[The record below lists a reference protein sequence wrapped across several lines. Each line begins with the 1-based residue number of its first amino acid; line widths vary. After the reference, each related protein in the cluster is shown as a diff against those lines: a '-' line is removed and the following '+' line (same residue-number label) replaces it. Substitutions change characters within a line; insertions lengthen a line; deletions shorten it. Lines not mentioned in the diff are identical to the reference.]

1 MFRVD
6 KATSPR
12 DQLREK
18 RGRMARI
25 DQVAGIDHKQAT
37 KLRKAGVRT
46 SKRLIELAATRRG
59 RTELSKETGLS
70 PKDLQGWV
78 HHADLLRVRGVGG
91 EYAELLVAAG
101 VDTLRDLRRRN
112 PTALLAK
119 IIGLNGSDRVV
130 DRLPTE
136 SMVEGWIDSAG
147 ELDPSIQ

>member
-1 MFRVD
+1 
-6 KATSPR
+6 
-12 DQLREK
+12 
-18 RGRMARI
+18 MARI

>member
-1 MFRVD
+1 
-6 KATSPR
+6 
-12 DQLREK
+12 
-18 RGRMARI
+18 MARI

-37 KLRKAGVRT
+37 KLRKVGVRT
-46 SKRLIELAATRRG
+46 SKRLIEEAATRRG
-59 RTELSKETGLS
+59 RTQLSKVSGVS
-70 PKDLQGWV
+70 PKDLQAWV

-119 IIGLNGSDRVV
+119 FIGLNGSDRVV

-136 SMVEGWIDSAG
+136 GMVESWIESAR
-147 ELDPSIQ
+147 ELEPSIR